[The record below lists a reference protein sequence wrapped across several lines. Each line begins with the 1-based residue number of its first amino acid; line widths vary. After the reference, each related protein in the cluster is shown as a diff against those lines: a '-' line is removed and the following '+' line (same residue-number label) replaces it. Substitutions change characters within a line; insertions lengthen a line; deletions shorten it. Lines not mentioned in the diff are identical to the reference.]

1 MTERLG
7 FEKSKRLVINYN
19 NTRVTA
25 TIGGKLCKF
34 RSKLEHNY
42 ALYLQFLKEQ
52 GEIKDWNFEQ
62 MNFIF
67 KDEIKGAKSFLVD
80 FDVLNNDGTF
90 EHHETKGWLKGVDV
104 TKFRRVAKYWPEA
117 KLTLIMSGKKS
128 KDQNRLRMMAKYSER
143 IIFAPDL
150 FGPLKGFLNFI

>member
-1 MTERLG
+1 MERLG
-7 FEKSKRLVINYN
+7 FEKRKSFTVNHN

-42 ALYLQFLKEQ
+42 AVYLQFLKEQ
-52 GEIKDWNFEQ
+52 GQIKDWNFEQ

-67 KDEIKGAKSFLVD
+67 KDEIKGAKSYLVD

-117 KLTLIMSGKKS
+117 KMILIMSGKSS
-128 KDQNRLRMMAKYSER
+128 KDANRLRMMAKYTER
-143 IIFAPDL
+143 IVYASEL
-150 FGPLKGFLNFI
+150 FKPLRGFLGFI